1 MVPTTSDL
9 GADQIFAHGRRF
21 MRDVKSLKPFCPSI
35 LSVCKLNPW
44 KESMYKR
51 IKIAH
56 AQAKKGMSWAW
67 AAIWKTLPLSILYNL
82 QRLPAQI
89 QSPRHQ
95 WTCQPPRSTVD
106 PKPMTPLGISLQVYE
121 CYKSWFAQGLGL
133 TLGGPRLVPW
143 HPVMQ
148 KGKHCLQSLKHTEW
162 KVGNRTALWIY
173 QPNKYK

>member
-35 LSVCKLNPW
+35 LSVWKLNPW
-44 KESMYKR
+44 KESMDKW

-67 AAIWKTLPLSILYNL
+67 AAIWKTLPLSILYNR

-89 QSPRHQ
+89 QSPRHR

-106 PKPMTPLGISLQVYE
+106 PKPMTQLGISLQVYE
-121 CYKSWFAQGLGL
+121 VLQELVCSRTWADPWRPPPCPMTSCDAKRKALL
-133 TLGGPRLVPW
+133 TVTKTHRVEGGESNR
-143 HPVMQ
+143 
-148 KGKHCLQSLKHTEW
+148 SL
-162 KVGNRTALWIY
+162 NIPA
-173 QPNKYK
+173 